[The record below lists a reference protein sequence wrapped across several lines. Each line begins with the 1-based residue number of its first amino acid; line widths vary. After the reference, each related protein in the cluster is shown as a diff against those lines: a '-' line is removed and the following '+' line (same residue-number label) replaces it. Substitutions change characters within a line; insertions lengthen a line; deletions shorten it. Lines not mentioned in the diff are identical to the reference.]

1 MNTGDSFPWAAF
13 AGQPAQAD
21 PPTRMFVPPLTV
33 GTGFALAGG
42 AEPGAADAEPDAE
55 DDADV
60 VPPAAAGW
68 FGPPGLAA
76 TVPHPAASAPA
87 ASSGRERAR
96 ARRASRAIEAMGVF
110 GVVI

>member
-1 MNTGDSFPWAAF
+1 
-13 AGQPAQAD
+13 
-21 PPTRMFVPPLTV
+21 MFVPPLTV

-42 AEPGAADAEPDAE
+42 AEPGAEPDAEPDAE

-68 FGPPGLAA
+68 SGPPGLAA

-96 ARRASRAIEAMGVF
+96 ARRASCAIEAMGVLR
-110 GVVI
+110 VVI